1 MCLATHMPASTGH
14 PAIATSQ
21 KRRIFN
27 PTKHRNI
34 RKIATSQHSQPPPP
48 KKKRNTSQKTKAARL
63 KPSSM
68 PQSQ

>member
-1 MCLATHMPASTGH
+1 MPASTGH

-34 RKIATSQHSQPPPP
+34 RKIATSQHSQPP
-48 KKKRNTSQKTKAARL
+48 KKNRNKSQKQKTARL